1 MSKPSFAL
9 VQRIVHELIQPFYG
23 IERATP
29 LPKQLGGRHENDA
42 EHSWGLALFA
52 SALAPHLDE
61 NLDIGLVCQFAV
73 VHDLVEVYAGDTP
86 NLASEEEKAG
96 KEERERVALEKLM
109 QEFRELPWI
118 TETVAE
124 YEKQTSKEAQF
135 VRSLDK
141 TLALLQEYESEGQ
154 ILRDFKVTIDQL
166 APILRYHKRKAM
178 IHEGAFE
185 YYLAAERLL
194 LDNPH
199 FFHQSDK

>member
-1 MSKPSFAL
+1 MPKPSFAL

-166 APILRYHKRKAM
+166 APILKQHKRKAM